1 MILKSFSFKKLFLL
15 LVIFS
20 SFLSF
25 FNISARGDGSGGSET
40 QDPLVLLNY
49 IKAFDHKNIDA
60 KFKNLLINLRC
71 AQNVFSEAEIV
82 STPTLITKK
91 LTCEQIKKELEKYE
105 NACLRALK
113 WQKINCLLYD
123 AKDLAFIMSILG
135 VSTWL
140 IHMIEPS
147 KDGMQQLGASFATFN
162 TVTSCV
168 FMLRP
173 LIRSILNTFNPPAN
187 PLEKFENQ
195 FAKNQ
200 CFIPKVL
207 WQPIIEKFMMAR
219 TNQFEQRSS
228 MNFLE
233 FTLGLTTYKPVA
245 KLNISQEDLEFGII
259 NLFNKIDI
267 FFSDYQ
273 DVKPEY
279 IWMLKS
285 NILTFIKLLLDESSQ
300 TPRYVYLQG
309 PGGIGKTYFV
319 NQLSKWIEEFIP
331 NSVNFENLVI
341 TSPDELEGNPTR
353 PGAML
358 RILRNQLISNKN
370 GSVIFMDEATWLN
383 EMPSVTKRV
392 FNGDQSK
399 ISTTYFGN
407 GLEGSGINLKLPPM
421 LIFVASNEE
430 IKDAA
435 LKTRFDSIEF
445 PMPKKEKLIS
455 YAEECIEQN
464 DLIKNNFS
472 NKRDINLGNFNFDFN
487 AWIEESKVNNFRD
500 VASLVAPT
508 VLAQTA

>member
-1 MILKSFSFKKLFLL
+1 VILKNFFSKKFFLL
-15 LVIFS
+15 LFIFS
-20 SFLSF
+20 SFLF
-25 FNISARGDGSGGSET
+25 FLKISARGGDSSGT
-40 QDPLVLLNY
+40 QDPLMLLNY
-49 IKAFDHKNIDA
+49 IKAFDHKNIDT
-60 KFKNLLINLRC
+60 KFKNLLINLGC
-71 AQNVFSEAEIV
+71 AQNVFCEKEIV
-82 STPTLITKK
+82 STPTWITKK

-105 NACLRALK
+105 NACLRALR

-123 AKDLAFIMSILG
+123 AKDIAFIMSILG

-147 KDGMQQLGASFATFN
+147 KDGMHQLGASFATFN
-162 TVTSCV
+162 TITSCV

-233 FTLGLTTYKPVA
+233 FTLGLTIYRQSP
-245 KLNISQEDLEFGII
+245 KLNISQENFEFGII
-259 NLFNKIDI
+259 NLFNKIDN
-267 FFSDYQ
+267 FFADYQ
-273 DVKPEY
+273 DAKPEY

-285 NILTFIKLLLDESSQ
+285 NILTFIKLLLVNSTQ
-300 TPRYVYLQG
+300 TPRYIYLQG

-353 PGAML
+353 PGTML
-358 RILRNQLISNKN
+358 RILRNQLISNKK
-370 GSVIFMDEATWLN
+370 GSVVFMDEATWLN
-383 EMPSVTKRV
+383 EMPSTVKRV

-407 GLEGSGINLKLPPM
+407 GLEGSGINLALPPM

-435 LKTRFDSIEF
+435 LKTRFDAIEF
-445 PMPKKEKLIS
+445 PIPKKEKLIS
-455 YAEECIEQN
+455 YAKECITQN
-464 DLIKNNFS
+464 DLIKNSFL
-472 NKRDINLGNFNFDFN
+472 NKRDINLDSFNFDFN

-500 VASLVAPT
+500 VASNIAPNI
-508 VLAQTA
+508 LSKIA

>member
-1 MILKSFSFKKLFLL
+1 MILKNISSKKFFLL
-15 LVIFS
+15 FFIFS

-25 FNISARGDGSGGSET
+25 FKISARGGDGPEN
-40 QDPLVLLNY
+40 QDPLMRLNY
-49 IKAFDHKNIDA
+49 IKAFDHKNIDT
-60 KFKNLLINLRC
+60 KFKNLLINLGC
-71 AQNVFSEAEIV
+71 AQNVFGEAEIV
-82 STPTLITKK
+82 STPTWTIKK

-123 AKDLAFIMSILG
+123 AKDIAFIMSILG
-135 VSTWL
+135 ASSWL

-187 PLEKFENQ
+187 SLEKFENQ

-207 WQPIIEKFMMAR
+207 WTPIIEKFMMAR
-219 TNQFEQRSS
+219 TNQFEQRAS

-233 FTLGLTTYKPVA
+233 FTLGLTTYKPVP
-245 KLNISQEDLEFGII
+245 KLNISQEDFELGII
-259 NLFNKIDI
+259 NLFNKMDN

-285 NILTFIKLLLDESSQ
+285 NILTFIKLLLNGNSQ
-300 TPRYVYLQG
+300 APRYIYLQG
-309 PGGIGKTYFV
+309 PGGIGKTFFV
-319 NQLSKWIEEFIP
+319 NQLSKWIEEFMP

-341 TSPDELEGNPTR
+341 TSPDELEGNPAR

-370 GSVIFMDEATWLN
+370 GSVVFMDEATWLN
-383 EMPSVTKRV
+383 EMPSVAKRV

-407 GLEGSGINLKLPPM
+407 GLEGSGIDLKLPPM

-430 IKDAA
+430 ITNAA
-435 LKTRFDSIEF
+435 LKTRFDTIEF
-445 PMPKKEKLIS
+445 PMPKKEKLIT
-455 YAEECIEQN
+455 YAQECILQN
-464 DLIKNNFS
+464 DLIKNSFV
-472 NKRDINLGNFNFDFN
+472 NKRSINLDNFDFDFN
-487 AWIEESKVNNFRD
+487 AWLEESKVNNFRD
-500 VASLVAPT
+500 VASLIAPT
-508 VLAQTA
+508 VLAKVA